1 MCQLACFLPGW
12 LLVRLPLCHPA
23 CLPANLHCCLP
34 VHISVYLSTYIP
46 DYNVCLLYAWVFG
59 SMKVFLSF
67 AQRLIVICLSL
78 CLLYAYAFMGLSACL
93 IVCLYCTSLCLCAHL
108 LVCFYYVCTTAYR
121 TLQYMRAYLFVAC
134 IACVFIFLH
143 VDVFPRQNNLWTFF
157 TANFCFSPV
166 ER

>member
-59 SMKVFLSF
+59 SMKVFLSSHN
-67 AQRLIVICLSL
+67 ASLS
-78 CLLYAYAFMGLSACL
+78 SACL
-93 IVCLYCTSLCLCAHL
+93 FVCFTRMPLWGYPHVLPVLYECTSLCLCAHL

-143 VDVFPRQNNLWTFF
+143 VDVFPRQNNLWTFC